1 METQATSGVRA
12 MSKAVVLIVEDD
24 SDSREAIRDVLIE
37 EGFEVR
43 EAKNGLEALESIGE
57 QTPDVVLLDLVMP
70 VMKGE
75 PVIQILRAARRSI
88 RIVVMTASKI
98 AAVAGSVQL
107 TKPFSLDDLLWAVEG
122 AA

>member
-1 METQATSGVRA
+1 MGTQATSGVRA

-88 RIVVMTASKI
+88 RIVVMTASRI